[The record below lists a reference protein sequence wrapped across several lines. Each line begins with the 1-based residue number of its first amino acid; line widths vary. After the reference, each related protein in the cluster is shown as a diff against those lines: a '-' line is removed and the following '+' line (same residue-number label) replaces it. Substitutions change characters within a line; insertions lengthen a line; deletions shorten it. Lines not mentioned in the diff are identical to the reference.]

1 MNNYV
6 IEIQEELRGKNYIF
20 HTKPGIFSKS
30 RIDPGSRLLI
40 ETMEIRPTDLILD
53 LGCGY
58 GPIGIVAASLAYQGR
73 VFLIDSNIRA
83 VRLAEE
89 NIKLNSLT
97 NTTALLSDGFEAVSN
112 HQFSVILCNPP
123 SSSGIEIFEEFCQD
137 SLRHLKLGGKLYFVT
152 QSRLK
157 NAVKGI
163 FERILGNFKI
173 ASRNAKYTVSLAIKS

>member
-1 MNNYV
+1 M

-20 HTKPGIFSKS
+20 RTKPGVFSKNK
-30 RIDPGSRLLI
+30 IDPGSRLLI
-40 ETMEIRPTDLILD
+40 EAMEVRPTDLILEI
-53 LGCGY
+53 GCGY
-58 GPIGIVAASLAYQGR
+58 GPIGVVAASLASQGR
-73 VFLIDSNIRA
+73 AILVDSNIRA

-97 NTTALLSDGFEAVSN
+97 NATALLSDGFEAVN
-112 HQFSVILCNPP
+112 NRQFSVILCNPP

-137 SLRHLKLGGKLYFVT
+137 SFSHLKLGGKLYFVT

-163 FERILGNFKI
+163 FERILGNFEI
-173 ASRNAKYTVSLAIKS
+173 ADRNAKYTVSLATKS